1 MTELCETCRQPL
13 CPWEGERCEECLLKE
28 RTTVTDD
35 IVDLVEE
42 LRRLTA
48 ATWLSVR
55 GRQSARH
62 LVQELTRIREAAEQV
77 EQFAKKKR
85 KADR

>member
-1 MTELCETCRQPL
+1 LQR
-13 CPWEGERCEECLLKE
+13 
-28 RTTVTDD
+28 
-35 IVDLVEE
+35 
-42 LRRLTA
+42 LRA

-55 GRQSARH
+55 GRQAAAH
-62 LVQELTRIREAAEQV
+62 LAQELTRIREAAEQV

>member
-1 MTELCETCRQPL
+1 M
-13 CPWEGERCEECLLKE
+13 K
-28 RTTVTDD
+28 
-35 IVDLVEE
+35 
-42 LRRLTA
+42 RLTA

-55 GRQSARH
+55 GRQAARH

-77 EQFAKKKR
+77 EQFAKKR